1 MLNSSTFVSR
11 KTTKNYCIT
20 LKIRK
25 MKKVLSFVG
34 CALFVAAMTVAC
46 GHKTA
51 EEAVDSTAEATV
63 EAAAPAEC
71 CAEAAPAECEADAA
85 MLAAAKEAGQAI
97 CNCTKGDAAS
107 IENCMKSVIA
117 AGYADYEGNEK
128 FNNAVRAE
136 IDNCIKAK
144 ATEAVKE
151 AANEGIKAG
160 ANELAKKLGK
170 N

>member
-1 MLNSSTFVSR
+1 
-11 KTTKNYCIT
+11 
-20 LKIRK
+20 
-25 MKKVLSFVG
+25 MKKVLAFVS

-51 EEAVDSTAEATV
+51 EAVDSTVETTV
-63 EAAAPAEC
+63 EEAATECCEKAAAAEC
-71 CAEAAPAECEADAA
+71 DANAA

-97 CNCTKGDAAS
+97 CNCTKGDASS
-107 IENCMKSVIA
+107 IESCMKSVIA
-117 AGYADYEGNEK
+117 ASYAQYEGNEA
-128 FNNAVRAE
+128 FAAAVKAE
-136 IDNCIKAK
+136 INDCVKAK
-144 ATEAVKE
+144 ATEAVKN

>member
-1 MLNSSTFVSR
+1 
-11 KTTKNYCIT
+11 
-20 LKIRK
+20 
-25 MKKVLSFVG
+25 MKKILSFVG

-51 EEAVDSTAEATV
+51 EEAVDSTCEAAVEEAACCEAATV
-63 EAAAPAEC
+63 EAAC
-71 CAEAAPAECEADAA
+71 DADAA

-97 CNCTKGDAAS
+97 CNCTNGDATS
-107 IENCMKSVIA
+107 IEKCMKSVIA
-117 AGYADYEGNEK
+117 AGYADYQGNDK
-128 FNNAVRAE
+128 FNAAVRAE

-144 ATEAVKE
+144 ATEAVKD

>member
-1 MLNSSTFVSR
+1 
-11 KTTKNYCIT
+11 
-20 LKIRK
+20 
-25 MKKVLSFVG
+25 MKKILSFVG

-51 EEAVDSTAEATV
+51 EEAVDSTCEAAVEEAACCEAATV
-63 EAAAPAEC
+63 EAAC
-71 CAEAAPAECEADAA
+71 DADAA

-97 CNCTKGDAAS
+97 CNCTNGDATS
-107 IENCMKSVIA
+107 IEKCMKSVIA
-117 AGYADYEGNEK
+117 AGYADYQGNDK
-128 FNNAVRAE
+128 FNAAVRAE

-144 ATEAVKE
+144 ATEAVKDT
-151 AANEGIKAG
+151 ANEGIKAG